1 MAIDSVYFVE
11 CIKSKNDVCWMY
23 INGSFKFKKRFQKRA
38 EFYFVLI
45 PT

>member
-1 MAIDSVYFVE
+1 MRRVYLVE
-11 CIKSKNDVCWMY
+11 GIKSKNDVCWMY
-23 INGSFKFKKRFQKRA
+23 INGSLKLKKRFQINA